1 MKTLNVK
8 TPINWIGVGLALF
21 TLVVAPAAAEVE
33 NTSYTAA
40 DGSRV
45 LRHEGIVDAPVAS
58 VWKAFTTTDGV
69 ISWMVPRAVVDFGIG
84 GTMEASY
91 SLDAEFP
98 SPDNIKHEFLAYLPN
113 EMIAMRVI
121 QCPPGTPH
129 EEILEKLW
137 AVITFEPVGED
148 RTRVAIAGV
157 GYGEGEGYDAVYDFF
172 DQGNAWTFT
181 QLQKL
186 FQEGPIDW
194 QRKRDEALESVKESG
209 R

>member
-1 MKTLNVK
+1 MKKMPGWTCA
-8 TPINWIGVGLALF
+8 GLILL
-21 TLVVAPAAAEVE
+21 TTAAAPLAAQVE
-33 NTSYTAA
+33 NTSYVAA

-45 LRHEGIVDAPVAS
+45 LRHEGVVDAPVAD
-58 VWKAFTTTDGV
+58 VWKAFTTTEGV
-69 ISWMVPRAVVDFGIG
+69 TSWMVPRATVDFGVG
-84 GTMEASY
+84 GTLEASY
-91 SLDAEFP
+91 SLDAVFP
-98 SPDNIKHEFLAYLPN
+98 SPNNIKHEFLAYLPQ

-129 EEILEKLW
+129 AEILEELW

-157 GYGEGEGYDAVYDFF
+157 GYREGEGYDAVYDFF
-172 DQGNAWTFT
+172 DQGNAWTFA
-181 QLQKL
+181 QLQKY

-194 QRKRDEALESVKESG
+194 QKRAKEALESVEGAG

>member
-1 MKTLNVK
+1 MKTK
-8 TPINWIGVGLALF
+8 TRWTYMALALLAV
-21 TLVVAPAAAEVE
+21 LVTPLAAEVE

-45 LRHEGIVDAPVAS
+45 LRHEGIVDAPVAK
-58 VWKAFTTTDGV
+58 VWEAFTTTEGV
-69 ISWMVPRAVVDFGIG
+69 ISWMVPKAVVDFGIG
-84 GTMEASY
+84 GTLESSY
-91 SLDAEFP
+91 SLDAEIP

-129 EEILEKLW
+129 KEILEELW
-137 AVITFEPVGED
+137 AVITFEPVGD
-148 RTRVAIAGV
+148 DQTRVAIAGV
-157 GYGEGEGYDAVYDFF
+157 GYREGEGYDAVYNFF
-172 DQGNAWTFT
+172 DQGNSWTFT

-194 QRKRDEALESVKESG
+194 QQKRDEALESVKESG

>member
-1 MKTLNVK
+1 MKTK
-8 TPINWIGVGLALF
+8 TRWTCLGLALF
-21 TLVVAPAAAEVE
+21 AFVVAPLAAEVE
-33 NTSYTAA
+33 NTSYTAP

-45 LRHEGIVDAPVAS
+45 LRHEGVVDAPVAE
-58 VWKAFTTTDGV
+58 VWQAFTTTEGV
-69 ISWMVPRAVVDFGIG
+69 TSWMVPRAVVDFGVG
-84 GTMEASY
+84 GTLEASY
-91 SLDAEFP
+91 SLDAVFP
-98 SPDNIKHEFLAYLPN
+98 SPKNIKHEFLAYLPH

-121 QCPPGTPH
+121 QCPPDTPH
-129 EEILEKLW
+129 QEILERLW
-137 AVITFEPVGED
+137 SVITFEPVGED

-194 QRKRDEALESVKESG
+194 QEKRDEALDSVKEPG
-209 R
+209 Q

>member
-1 MKTLNVK
+1 MKSKMNCTCM
-8 TPINWIGVGLALF
+8 GLALL
-21 TLVVAPAAAEVE
+21 TAVVAPLAAEVE

-45 LRHEGIVDAPVAS
+45 LRHEGVVDAPVAE
-58 VWKAFTTTDGV
+58 VWEAFTTTEGV
-69 ISWMVPRAVVDFGIG
+69 MSWMVPKAVVDFGVG
-84 GTMEASY
+84 GTLEASY
-91 SLDAEFP
+91 SFDAEFP

-129 EEILEKLW
+129 KEILEELW
-137 AVITFEPVGED
+137 AVITFEPVADD

-157 GYGEGEGYDAVYDFF
+157 GYGEGEGYDAVYRFF

-186 FQEGPIDW
+186 FTEGPIDW
-194 QRKRDEALESVKESG
+194 QRKRDEALESVEEPG

>member
-1 MKTLNVK
+1 MKTKMIWLSM
-8 TPINWIGVGLALF
+8 GLVLLTIAG
-21 TLVVAPAAAEVE
+21 APLQAEVE

-45 LRHEGIVDAPVAS
+45 LRHEGVVDAPVAD
-58 VWKAFTTTDGV
+58 VWEAFTTTEGV
-69 ISWMVPRAVVDFGIG
+69 MSWMVPKAVVDFGIG
-84 GTMEASY
+84 GTLEASY

-98 SPDNIKHEFLAYLPN
+98 SPDNIKHEYLAYLPN

-129 EEILEKLW
+129 EEILEELW

-157 GYGEGEGYDAVYDFF
+157 GYGEGEGYDAVYGFF
-172 DQGNAWTFT
+172 DQGNAWTFA
-181 QLQKL
+181 QLQKR
-186 FQEGPIDW
+186 FQEGPVDW
-194 QRKRDEALESVKESG
+194 QQKRDEALESVKDSG